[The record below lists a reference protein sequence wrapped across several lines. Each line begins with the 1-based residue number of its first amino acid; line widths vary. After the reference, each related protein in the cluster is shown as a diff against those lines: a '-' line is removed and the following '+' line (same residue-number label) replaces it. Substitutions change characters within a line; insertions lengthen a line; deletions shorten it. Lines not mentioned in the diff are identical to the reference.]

1 MDFYKRSETKRSE
14 TKRSETKRNQA
25 KPSETKRNQ
34 AKPTEAIKGVMALH
48 KTIATCSPLLG
59 SSPVS

>member
-1 MDFYKRSETKRSE
+1 MDFY
-14 TKRSETKRNQA
+14 KRSETKRNQA

-34 AKPTEAIKGVMALH
+34 AKPSEANRAIKGVMALH
-48 KTIATCSPLLG
+48 KTIVTCSPLLG